1 MQLSDDELLR
11 DIDHCVNQLMLFSLD
26 DPEYQSAH
34 ENLNILDMEFE
45 QRDIP
50 LERVT
55 ACTPRG
61 DQAEPL
67 WLRAAG
73 NAMTGIQLY
82 LTADLT
88 ENRAARVRFAD
99 LFEAGPYLMAPNIT
113 SDEEDPEVVFYIAY
127 HQDRR
132 QNEWVI
138 GPENIRTFIDNV
150 AMYEGAANVAYPGSE
165 RIPETLSGQSLT
177 AVRPLQQ
184 TLHDEGLHSGG
195 LGAGSAIST
204 YDAHMRL
211 RHYVRPAEDLAQRIL
226 ARCQCRSHRSRRW
239 T

>member
-1 MQLSDDELLR
+1 M
-11 DIDHCVNQLMLFSLD
+11 
-26 DPEYQSAH
+26 
-34 ENLNILDMEFE
+34 
-45 QRDIP
+45 
-50 LERVT
+50 
-55 ACTPRG
+55 
-61 DQAEPL
+61 
-67 WLRAAG
+67 
-73 NAMTGIQLY
+73 
-82 LTADLT
+82 
-88 ENRAARVRFAD
+88 
-99 LFEAGPYLMAPNIT
+99 
-113 SDEEDPEVVFYIAY
+113 VFYIAY

-226 ARCQCRSHRSRRW
+226 ADVNAGRIAPDVGRDMAVAGRNQALSETRSRLSPGGRAFSRA
-239 T
+239 